1 MSDKDIKT
9 LLTVINHRQD
19 QLATACKEIADW
31 IDRQGDM
38 PAAGKI
44 RESLRSIEVEEALVK
59 HSLTSLTLERPLPR
73 FRH

>member
-44 RESLRSIEVEEALVK
+44 RESLRAVEAEEALVK
-59 HSLTSLTLERPLPR
+59 RSLTHVSLDRPLPR
-73 FRH
+73 FR